1 MNFFSRFAELNGRSA
16 ATASGG
22 TITIGSS
29 AVATAPTEARAAGAT
44 ALPAAAPA
52 DTVDTAATMAAS
64 VRAAA
69 DATPMMATENLRTFY
84 GNHEVLK
91 GVSLSLP
98 KRSLTA
104 LIGPSGCG
112 KTTFLRTLNRMN
124 DHIPGFRAE
133 GKVTVDGQDIYA
145 PNVDPV
151 LLRRRVGM
159 VFQRPNP
166 FPQSILANVTWGL
179 RGHGLSRKEQRE
191 RAEESLIKAGL
202 WDEVKDRLRDPAPSL
217 SGGQQ
222 QRLCIAR
229 ALAVR
234 PDVLLMDE
242 PTSALDPRASA
253 TIEALM
259 TELKKEFTVVLVSHN
274 MHQAARVSDQCAFFL
289 HGEVVEYG
297 PTKQVFENP
306 QDERTGAYVSG
317 RLA

>member
-1 MNFFSRFAELNGRSA
+1 MNFFKQRRVNENGQAASVAVAAGSRTMTLGSA
-16 ATASGG
+16 AVAPAPAAD
-22 TITIGSS
+22 IAENSS
-29 AVATAPTEARAAGAT
+29 AARAASGAS
-44 ALPAAAPA
+44 ADAAARA
-52 DTVDTAATMAAS
+52 RTSAA
-64 VRAAA
+64 
-69 DATPMMATENLRTFY
+69 PIIATENLRTYY
-84 GNHEVLK
+84 GNNEVLK
-91 GVSLSLP
+91 GVSLKLP
-98 KRSLTA
+98 QRSLTA

-124 DHIPGFRAE
+124 DYIPGFRLD
-133 GKVTVDGQDIYA
+133 GKVVVDGQNIYA
-145 PNVDPV
+145 PDVDPV

-166 FPQSILANVTWGL
+166 FPLSILANVTWGL

-191 RAEESLIKAGL
+191 RAEESLMKAGL
-202 WDEVKDRLRDPAPSL
+202 WDEVKDRLKDPALRL

-234 PDVLLMDE
+234 PDILLMDE

-253 TIEALM
+253 KIEELM
-259 TELKKEFTVVLVSHN
+259 MELKKEYTVVLVSHN
-274 MHQAARVSDQCAFFL
+274 MHQARRVSDQCAFFL

-297 PTKQVFENP
+297 PTPQVFENP
-306 QDERTGAYVSG
+306 QDQRTSDYVSG

>member
-1 MNFFSRFAELNGRSA
+1 MNFFKQRRVNENGQAASVAVAAGSRTMTLGSA
-16 ATASGG
+16 AVAPAPEAD
-22 TITIGSS
+22 IAENSS
-29 AVATAPTEARAAGAT
+29 AARAASGAS
-44 ALPAAAPA
+44 ADAAAHA
-52 DTVDTAATMAAS
+52 RTSAA
-64 VRAAA
+64 
-69 DATPMMATENLRTFY
+69 PIIATENLRTYY
-84 GNHEVLK
+84 GNNEVLK
-91 GVSLSLP
+91 GVSLELP
-98 KRSLTA
+98 QRSLTA

-124 DHIPGFRAE
+124 DYIPGFRLD
-133 GKVTVDGQDIYA
+133 GKVVVDGQNIYA
-145 PNVDPV
+145 PDVDPV

-166 FPQSILANVTWGL
+166 FPLSILANVTWGL

-191 RAEESLIKAGL
+191 RAEESLMKAGL
-202 WDEVKDRLRDPAPSL
+202 WDEVKDRLKDPALRL

-234 PDVLLMDE
+234 PDILLMDE

-253 TIEALM
+253 KIEELM
-259 TELKKEFTVVLVSHN
+259 MELKKEYTVVLVSHN
-274 MHQAARVSDQCAFFL
+274 MHQARRVSDQCAFFL

-297 PTKQVFENP
+297 PTPQVFENP
-306 QDERTGAYVSG
+306 QDQRTSDYVSG